1 MKQEKILTTT
11 SAYDTN
17 FLSLA
22 SLLVL
27 NGKILV
33 NLMLHVI
40 TEKIY
45 SPRDFTIK
53 STES

>member
-11 SAYDTN
+11 SANDTN

-27 NGKILV
+27 NCIILV
-33 NLMLHVI
+33 NLMLI
-40 TEKIY
+40 TKKIY
-45 SPRDFTIK
+45 SPREFTIK

>member
-1 MKQEKILTTT
+1 MKQENISTTT
-11 SAYDTN
+11 SANDTN

-27 NGKILV
+27 NGIILV
-33 NLMLHVI
+33 NLMLI

-53 STES
+53 STEN

>member
-1 MKQEKILTTT
+1 MKQEKILTTA
-11 SAYDTN
+11 SANDTN
-17 FLSLA
+17 FLLLA

-27 NGKILV
+27 NGIILV
-33 NLMLHVI
+33 YLMLI